1 MDCISV
7 ITGIVV
13 PLCSALLGGGLTL
26 IGVYLTLKK
35 QDKKDAEVRKLSVRP
50 WIFSYEHVYLT
61 SEHTK
66 CIMVPDCDSSNAQ
79 IAGNIKNTDNGILI
93 LDYVESE
100 DAIYKPDNS
109 SFVVEKN
116 SVIELII
123 ILKDKVE
130 TLKSISLYVKDIYG
144 NQYRY
149 KLILNGTRFI
159 LGKCE
164 EVQ

>member
-7 ITGIVV
+7 ITDIIVPV
-13 PLCSALLGGGLTL
+13 CSALLGGGLTL
-26 IGVYLTLKK
+26 IGVYLTLWK
-35 QDKKDAEVRKLSVRP
+35 QDRKDAETRKLSVKP
-50 WIFSYEHVYLT
+50 WIFSYEHVYLP
-61 SEHTK
+61 SDHME
-66 CIMVPDCDSSNAQ
+66 CIMIPDSDISNAQ

-93 LDYVESE
+93 LDYVESA
-100 DAIYKPDNS
+100 DTVYKPNNS

-123 ILKDKVE
+123 FLKDKVE
-130 TLKSISLYVKDIYG
+130 TLKSMSLYVKDIYG

-149 KLILNGTRFI
+149 ELILNGTRFI

-164 EVQ
+164 EV